1 MRTVCLSLILAA
13 VAPAADFHSGQA
25 ARAVIGQSSFS
36 AREAGVSAHA
46 LSLAHGRLFAA
57 EANRLVT
64 FDIAKPCTLCGFAP
78 VSIANQAV
86 MRGVAGV
93 AVAGKVVVAAD
104 AANHR
109 VLIWRSTTPNPGVIG
124 AKQPDVVLTLP
135 EPVSVAYDG
144 RRLFVGDAVQHHVLV
159 WNALPTVDDQP
170 ADAVLG
176 RAESN
181 APDAATIGT
190 PAALTSDGANLFVAD
205 TENRRILVFSPGD
218 LDLPEEDILNSAS
231 LVATPL
237 APGALVTIRAPGLA
251 NETESVEESS
261 NEPLPTRLA
270 NVEVYLNGSPLPLLA
285 VSPDEIQAQFPY
297 DLAGATAGSLYVRSV
312 RENGSALVSSAAA
325 VQIVPASPGI
335 FAIGT
340 REPRNGLLLH
350 LSNEQDGEG
359 GPAKGVPITDDS
371 PAAPGEVVTVWAS
384 GLGLVGAGDAAST
397 DGETVLPVRALVNGE
412 PAEVLSARLPRG
424 AVGIYEVAVALPA
437 GIAASA
443 EVRLQLVENAVL
455 SNTVVFPVKPAQ

>member
-1 MRTVCLSLILAA
+1 LRTVCLSLILAA